1 MRRRR
6 PPSRLSSRALSWA
19 ASLGWD
25 DDRGGVAV
33 MAAVFGALICVVA
46 ALAVDVGSMVLKGR
60 EVQGAADLSALAAA
74 QTLSGSVD
82 LTEAAARATAGD
94 NLRDLASAQ
103 VQRGVYT
110 PDPRLKPTAR
120 FVPGEGRPNAA
131 RVVLS
136 APAPLYFGRWILGRD
151 AVTVSKSATA
161 ALPGGPPSA
170 VFSIGSRLA
179 GLDGGLANAL
189 LSALLGSKA
198 SLTVMDYRALADAR
212 VDLLQFS
219 DALAAELGVTA
230 GDYDALLAHEVRTGQ
245 VLKALEVVAG
255 SGAESALGK
264 LTRLPASAVVRLD
277 ELIGVEAD
285 ARDGLRRGLNAQVSA
300 MDLLMA
306 TLQTANQDRQL
317 ALDVGARAGL
327 ADLDVM
333 LAIGE
338 RPNRAP
344 WLTVTSTG
352 EPIIRTVQTRLYL
365 KATALDK
372 LPLLGLLAQVKIPIL
387 IEAASAEARLKAVE
401 CRGTPRVLIEARPG
415 VARVRLGEIDE
426 KRLRDFKSELQ
437 VSPAKLASVLLI
449 TVEGRADIQ
458 VADMDWSE
466 LRFTGAE
473 IGAATPKSVKA
484 KGFVNGLLTTLLRD
498 TQLTA
503 LGIPLH
509 LVTQLLAGILTPLGP
524 VLDGLIQPLLELLG
538 VRLGEADVW
547 VHGVRCPNQGG
558 VPQLVG

>member
-1 MRRRR
+1 MGRRRR
-6 PPSRLSSRALSWA
+6 LSS
-19 ASLGWD
+19 

-33 MAAVFGALICVVA
+33 MAAVFGALICVLA

-74 QTLSGSVD
+74 QTLSD
-82 LTEAAARATAGD
+82 PPERTEAAAHATARD
-94 NLRDLASAQ
+94 NLIDLAGARI
-103 VQRGVYT
+103 QRGVYT
-110 PDPRLKPTAR
+110 PDPRLKPPAR
-120 FVPGEGRPNAA
+120 FADGGSRPNAA
-131 RVVLS
+131 RVTLS
-136 APAPLYFGRWILGRD
+136 APAPLYFGRWILRRD
-151 AVTVSKSATA
+151 SVTVSKSATA

-189 LSALLGSKA
+189 LSGLLGSKV
-198 SLTVMDYRALADAR
+198 SLTVMDYRALADAQ
-212 VDLLQFS
+212 VNLLQFS

-230 GDYDALLAHEVRTGQ
+230 GDYDALLAHEAQTGQ
-245 VLKALEVVAG
+245 VLRALEAVAG
-255 SGAESALGK
+255 SGADSALSK
-264 LTRLPASAVVRLD
+264 LTRLPVNAVVKLE
-277 ELIGVEAD
+277 ELIGVDAD
-285 ARDGLRRGLNAQVSA
+285 ARGGLRRGLDAQVSA

-344 WLTVTSTG
+344 WLTVTGTG

-365 KATALDK
+365 EATALDK
-372 LPLLGLLAQVKIPIL
+372 VPLVGLLAQVKVPIL
-387 IEAASAEARLKAVE
+387 IEAASAEARLKAIE
-401 CRGTPRVLIEARPG
+401 CEGTPRVLIEARPG
-415 VARVRLGEIDE
+415 VARVRLGQIDP
-426 KRLRDFKSELQ
+426 KRLRDFKSELK
-437 VSPAKLASVLLI
+437 VSPARLVSVLLI
-449 TVEGRADIQ
+449 TVEGVADIQ
-458 VADMDWSE
+458 VADLDWSE
-466 LRFTGAE
+466 LRFTGSE
-473 IGAATPKSVKA
+473 IGSSQPKSVRA
-484 KGFVNGLLTTLLRD
+484 KGFVNGLIVTLLRD
-498 TQLTA
+498 TRLTA

-509 LVTQLLAGILTPLGP
+509 LVTQLLAGVLTPLGP
-524 VLDGLIQPLLELLG
+524 VLDGVVQPLLELLG

>member
-1 MRRRR
+1 MGRRRR
-6 PPSRLSSRALSWA
+6 LSS
-19 ASLGWD
+19 

-33 MAAVFGALICVVA
+33 MAAVFGALICVLA

-74 QTLSGSVD
+74 QTLSD
-82 LTEAAARATAGD
+82 PPERTEAAARLTAQD
-94 NLRDLASAQ
+94 NLVDLAGARI
-103 VQRGVYT
+103 QRGVYT
-110 PDPRLKPTAR
+110 PDPRLKPRAR
-120 FVPGEGRPNAA
+120 FADGGSRPNAA
-131 RVVLS
+131 RVTLS
-136 APAPLYFGRWILGRD
+136 APAPLYFGRWILRRD
-151 AVTVSKSATA
+151 SVTVSKSATA

-189 LSALLGSKA
+189 LSGLLGSKV
-198 SLTVMDYRALADAR
+198 SLTVMDYRALADAQ
-212 VDLLQFS
+212 VNLLQFS

-230 GDYDALLAHEVRTGQ
+230 GDYDALLAHEAQTGQ
-245 VLKALEVVAG
+245 VLRALEAVAG
-255 SGAESALGK
+255 SGAESALSK
-264 LTRLPASAVVRLD
+264 LTRLPLNAVVKLE
-277 ELIGVEAD
+277 ELIGVDAD
-285 ARDGLRRGLNAQVSA
+285 ARGGLRRGLDAEVSA

-344 WLTVTSTG
+344 WLTVTGTG

-365 KATALDK
+365 EATALDK
-372 LPLLGLLAQVKIPIL
+372 VPLVGLLAQVKVPIL
-387 IEAASAEARLKAVE
+387 IEAASAEARLKAIE
-401 CRGTPRVLIEARPG
+401 CEGTPRVLIEARPG
-415 VARVRLGEIDE
+415 VARVRLGQIDP
-426 KRLRDFKSELQ
+426 KRLRDFKSELK
-437 VSPAKLASVLLI
+437 VSPAKLVSVLLI
-449 TVEGRADIQ
+449 TVEGVADIQ
-458 VADMDWSE
+458 VADLDWSE
-466 LRFTGAE
+466 LRFTGSE
-473 IGAATPKSVKA
+473 IGSSQPKSVRA
-484 KGFVNGLLTTLLRD
+484 KGFVNGLIVTLLRD
-498 TQLTA
+498 TRLTA

-509 LVTQLLAGILTPLGP
+509 LVTQLLAGVLTPLGP
-524 VLDGLIQPLLELLG
+524 VLDGVVQPLLELLG

>member
-1 MRRRR
+1 MGRRRR
-6 PPSRLSSRALSWA
+6 LSS
-19 ASLGWD
+19 

-33 MAAVFGALICVVA
+33 MAAVFGALICVLA

-74 QTLSGSVD
+74 QTLSD
-82 LTEAAARATAGD
+82 PPERTEAAARLTAQD
-94 NLRDLASAQ
+94 NLVDLAGARI
-103 VQRGVYT
+103 QRGVYT
-110 PDPRLKPTAR
+110 PDPRLKPRAR
-120 FVPGEGRPNAA
+120 FADGGSRPNAA
-131 RVVLS
+131 RVTLS
-136 APAPLYFGRWILGRD
+136 APAPLYFGRWILRRD
-151 AVTVSKSATA
+151 SVTVSKSATA

-189 LSALLGSKA
+189 LSGLLGSKV
-198 SLTVMDYRALADAR
+198 SLTVMDYRALADAQ
-212 VDLLQFS
+212 VNLLQFS

-230 GDYDALLAHEVRTGQ
+230 GDYDALLAHEAQTGQ
-245 VLKALEVVAG
+245 VLRALEAVAG
-255 SGAESALGK
+255 SGAESALSK
-264 LTRLPASAVVRLD
+264 LTRLPVNAVVKLE
-277 ELIGVEAD
+277 ELIGVDAD
-285 ARDGLRRGLNAQVSA
+285 ARGGLRRGLDAEVSA

-344 WLTVTSTG
+344 WLTVTGTG

-365 KATALDK
+365 EATALDK
-372 LPLLGLLAQVKIPIL
+372 VPLVGLLAQVKVPIL
-387 IEAASAEARLKAVE
+387 IEAASAEARLKAIE
-401 CRGTPRVLIEARPG
+401 CEGTPRVLIEARPG
-415 VARVRLGEIDE
+415 VARVRLGQIDP
-426 KRLRDFKSELQ
+426 KRLRDFKSELK
-437 VSPAKLASVLLI
+437 VSPAKLVSVLLI
-449 TVEGRADIQ
+449 TVEGVADIQ
-458 VADMDWSE
+458 VADLDWSE
-466 LRFTGAE
+466 LRFTGSE
-473 IGAATPKSVKA
+473 IGSSQPKSVRA
-484 KGFVNGLLTTLLRD
+484 KGFVNGLIVTLLRD
-498 TQLTA
+498 TRLTA

-509 LVTQLLAGILTPLGP
+509 LVTQLLAGVLTPLGP
-524 VLDGLIQPLLELLG
+524 VLDGVVQPLLELLG

>member
-1 MRRRR
+1 MNR
-6 PPSRLSSRALSWA
+6 W
-19 ASLGWD
+19 G

-33 MAAVFGALICVVA
+33 MAAVFGALICIAA

-74 QTLSGSVD
+74 QTLSQP
-82 LTEAAARATAGD
+82 LARTEAAVADTARA
-94 NLRDLASAQ
+94 NLADLASVRLQ
-103 VQRGVYT
+103 LGGYT
-110 PDPRLKPTAR
+110 PDRRLKPAAR
-120 FVPGEGRPNAA
+120 FTPGAARPNAA

-136 APAPLYFGRWILGRD
+136 APAPLYFGRWIMVRD
-151 AVTVSKSATA
+151 SVTVSKSATA
-161 ALPGGPPSA
+161 ALPGGQPSA
-170 VFSIGSRLA
+170 MFSIGSRLA
-179 GLDGGLANAL
+179 SLDGGLANAL
-189 LSALLGSKA
+189 LSGLLGSHV

-212 VDLLQFS
+212 VNLLQFS

-230 GDYDALLAHEVRTGQ
+230 GDYDALLAHEAQTGQ
-245 VLKALEVVAG
+245 VLKALEAVAG
-255 SGAESALGK
+255 SGAQSALGK
-264 LTRLPASAVVRLD
+264 LTRLPASATVKLD

-285 ARDGLRRGLNAQVSA
+285 AREGLRRGLNAEVSA

-306 TLQTANQDRQL
+306 TLQTANQERQL
-317 ALDVGARAGL
+317 ALDVGARTGL

-372 LPLLGLLAQVKIPIL
+372 VPLVGLLAQVKVPIL
-387 IEAASAEARLKAVE
+387 IEAASAEARLKAVQCQGE
-401 CRGTPRVLIEARPG
+401 PRVLIEARSG

-426 KRLRDFKSELQ
+426 KRLRDFKSELK
-437 VSPAKLASVLLI
+437 VSPAMLVSVLLI
-449 TVEGRADIQ
+449 AVEGSADIQ
-458 VADMDWSE
+458 VADMEWSE

-473 IGAATPKSVKA
+473 IGSAQPKSVKA
-484 KGFVNGLLTTLLRD
+484 KGFANGLLTTLLRD
-498 TQLTA
+498 TKLTA

-509 LVTQLLAGILTPLGP
+509 LVTQLLAAVLTPLGP
-524 VLDGLIQPLLELLG
+524 VLDGVVQPLLELLG

>member
-1 MRRRR
+1 
-6 PPSRLSSRALSWA
+6 
-19 ASLGWD
+19 
-25 DDRGGVAV
+25 
-33 MAAVFGALICVVA
+33 MAAVFGALICVLA

-74 QTLSGSVD
+74 QTLSD
-82 LTEAAARATAGD
+82 PPERTEAAARLTAQD
-94 NLRDLASAQ
+94 NLIDLAGAR

-110 PDPRLKPTAR
+110 PDPRLKPRAR
-120 FVPGEGRPNAA
+120 FADGGSRPNAA
-131 RVVLS
+131 RVTLS
-136 APAPLYFGRWILGRD
+136 APAPLYFGRWILRRD
-151 AVTVSKSATA
+151 SVTVSKSATA

-189 LSALLGSKA
+189 LSGLLGSKV
-198 SLTVMDYRALADAR
+198 SLTVMDYRALADAQ
-212 VDLLQFS
+212 VNLLQFS

-230 GDYDALLAHEVRTGQ
+230 GDYDALLAHEAQTGQ
-245 VLKALEVVAG
+245 VLRALEAVAG
-255 SGAESALGK
+255 SGAESALSK
-264 LTRLPASAVVRLD
+264 LTRLPVNAVVKLE
-277 ELIGVEAD
+277 ELIGVDAD
-285 ARDGLRRGLNAQVSA
+285 ARGGLRRGLDAEVSA

-344 WLTVTSTG
+344 WLTVTGTG

-365 KATALDK
+365 EATALDK
-372 LPLLGLLAQVKIPIL
+372 VPLVGLLAQVKVPIL
-387 IEAASAEARLKAVE
+387 IEAASAEARLKAIE
-401 CRGTPRVLIEARPG
+401 CEGTPRVLIEARPG
-415 VARVRLGEIDE
+415 VARVRLGQIDP
-426 KRLRDFKSELQ
+426 KRLRDFKSELK
-437 VSPAKLASVLLI
+437 VSPARLVSVLLI
-449 TVEGRADIQ
+449 TVEGVADIQ
-458 VADMDWSE
+458 VADLDWSE
-466 LRFTGAE
+466 LRFTGSE
-473 IGAATPKSVKA
+473 IGSSQPKSVRA
-484 KGFVNGLLTTLLRD
+484 KGFVNGLIVTPLRD
-498 TQLTA
+498 TRLTA

-509 LVTQLLAGILTPLGP
+509 LVTQLLAGVLTPLGP
-524 VLDGLIQPLLELLG
+524 VLDGVVQPLLELLG

>member
-1 MRRRR
+1 MRPRRRMNR
-6 PPSRLSSRALSWA
+6 W
-19 ASLGWD
+19 G

-33 MAAVFGALICVVA
+33 MAAVFGALICIAA

-74 QTLSGSVD
+74 QTLSQP
-82 LTEAAARATAGD
+82 LARTEAAVADTARA
-94 NLRDLASAQ
+94 NLADLASVRLQ
-103 VQRGVYT
+103 LGGYT
-110 PDPRLKPTAR
+110 PDRRLKPAAR
-120 FVPGEGRPNAA
+120 FTPGAARPNAA

-136 APAPLYFGRWILGRD
+136 APAPLYFGRWIMVRD
-151 AVTVSKSATA
+151 SVTVSKSATA
-161 ALPGGPPSA
+161 ALPGGQPSA
-170 VFSIGSRLA
+170 MFSIGSRLA
-179 GLDGGLANAL
+179 SLDGGLANAL
-189 LSALLGSKA
+189 LSGLLGSHV

-212 VDLLQFS
+212 VNLLQFS

-230 GDYDALLAHEVRTGQ
+230 GDYDALLAHEAQTGQ
-245 VLKALEVVAG
+245 VLKALEAVAG
-255 SGAESALGK
+255 SGAQSALGK
-264 LTRLPASAVVRLD
+264 LTRLPASATVKLD

-285 ARDGLRRGLNAQVSA
+285 AREGLRRGLNAEVSA

-306 TLQTANQDRQL
+306 TLQTANQERQL
-317 ALDVGARAGL
+317 ALDVGARTGL

-372 LPLLGLLAQVKIPIL
+372 VPLVGLLAQVKVPIL
-387 IEAASAEARLKAVE
+387 IEAASAEARLKAVQCQGE
-401 CRGTPRVLIEARPG
+401 PRVLIEARSG

-426 KRLRDFKSELQ
+426 KRLRDFKSELK
-437 VSPAKLASVLLI
+437 VSPAMLVSVLLI
-449 TVEGRADIQ
+449 AVEGSADIQ
-458 VADMDWSE
+458 VADMEWSE

-473 IGAATPKSVKA
+473 IGSAQPKSVKA
-484 KGFVNGLLTTLLRD
+484 KGFANGLLTTLLRD
-498 TQLTA
+498 TKLTA

-509 LVTQLLAGILTPLGP
+509 LVTQLLAAVLTPLGP
-524 VLDGLIQPLLELLG
+524 VLDGVVQPLLELLG

>member
-1 MRRRR
+1 MGRRRR
-6 PPSRLSSRALSWA
+6 LSS
-19 ASLGWD
+19 

-33 MAAVFGALICVVA
+33 MAAVFGALICVLA

-74 QTLSGSVD
+74 QTLSD
-82 LTEAAARATAGD
+82 PPERTEAAARLTAQD
-94 NLRDLASAQ
+94 NLIDLAGARI
-103 VQRGVYT
+103 QRGVYT
-110 PDPRLKPTAR
+110 PDPRLKPRAR
-120 FVPGEGRPNAA
+120 FADGGSRPNAA
-131 RVVLS
+131 RVTLS
-136 APAPLYFGRWILGRD
+136 APAPLYFGRWILRRD
-151 AVTVSKSATA
+151 SVTVSKSATA

-189 LSALLGSKA
+189 LSGLLGSKV
-198 SLTVMDYRALADAR
+198 SLTVMDYRALADAQ
-212 VDLLQFS
+212 VNLLQFS

-230 GDYDALLAHEVRTGQ
+230 GDYDALLAHEAQTGQ
-245 VLKALEVVAG
+245 VLRALEAVAG
-255 SGAESALGK
+255 SGAESALSK
-264 LTRLPASAVVRLD
+264 LTRLPVNAVVKLE
-277 ELIGVEAD
+277 ELIGVDAD
-285 ARDGLRRGLNAQVSA
+285 ARGGLRRGLDAQVSA

-344 WLTVTSTG
+344 WLTVTGTG

-365 KATALDK
+365 EATALDK
-372 LPLLGLLAQVKIPIL
+372 VPLVGLLAQVKVPIL
-387 IEAASAEARLKAVE
+387 IEAASAEARLKAIE
-401 CRGTPRVLIEARPG
+401 CEGTPRVLIEARPG
-415 VARVRLGEIDE
+415 VARVRLGQIDP
-426 KRLRDFKSELQ
+426 KRLRDFKSELK
-437 VSPAKLASVLLI
+437 VSPARLVSVLLI
-449 TVEGRADIQ
+449 TVEGVADIQ
-458 VADMDWSE
+458 VADLDWSE
-466 LRFTGAE
+466 LRFTGSE
-473 IGAATPKSVKA
+473 IGSNQPKSVRA
-484 KGFVNGLLTTLLRD
+484 KGFVNGLIVTLLRD
-498 TQLTA
+498 TRLTA
-503 LGIPLH
+503 LGIPLN
-509 LVTQLLAGILTPLGP
+509 LVTQLLAGVLTPLGP
-524 VLDGLIQPLLELLG
+524 VLDGVVQPLLELLG

>member
-1 MRRRR
+1 MRPRRRMNR
-6 PPSRLSSRALSWA
+6 W
-19 ASLGWD
+19 G

-33 MAAVFGALICVVA
+33 MAAVFGALICIAA

-74 QTLSGSVD
+74 QTLSQP
-82 LTEAAARATAGD
+82 LARTEAAVADTARA
-94 NLRDLASAQ
+94 NLADLASVRLQ
-103 VQRGVYT
+103 LGGYT
-110 PDPRLKPTAR
+110 PDRRLKPAAR
-120 FVPGEGRPNAA
+120 FTPGAARPNAA

-136 APAPLYFGRWILGRD
+136 APAPLYFGRWIMGRD
-151 AVTVSKSATA
+151 SVTVSKSATA
-161 ALPGGPPSA
+161 ALPGGQPSA
-170 VFSIGSRLA
+170 MFSIGSRLA
-179 GLDGGLANAL
+179 SLDGGLANAL
-189 LSALLGSKA
+189 LSGLLGSHV

-212 VDLLQFS
+212 VNLLQFS

-230 GDYDALLAHEVRTGQ
+230 GDYDALLAHEAQTGQ
-245 VLKALEVVAG
+245 VLKALEAVAG
-255 SGAESALGK
+255 SGAQSALGK
-264 LTRLPASAVVRLD
+264 LTRLPASATVKLD

-285 ARDGLRRGLNAQVSA
+285 AREGLRRGLNAEVSA

-306 TLQTANQDRQL
+306 TLQTANQERQL
-317 ALDVGARAGL
+317 ALDVGARTGL

-372 LPLLGLLAQVKIPIL
+372 VPLVGLLAQVKVPIL
-387 IEAASAEARLKAVE
+387 IEAASAEARLKAVQCQGE
-401 CRGTPRVLIEARPG
+401 PRVLIEARSG

-426 KRLRDFKSELQ
+426 KRLRDFKSELK
-437 VSPAKLASVLLI
+437 VSPAMLVSVLLI
-449 TVEGRADIQ
+449 AVEGSADIQ
-458 VADMDWSE
+458 VADMEWSE

-473 IGAATPKSVKA
+473 IGSAQPKSVKA
-484 KGFVNGLLTTLLRD
+484 KGFANGLLTTLLRD
-498 TQLTA
+498 TKLTA

-509 LVTQLLAGILTPLGP
+509 LVTQLLAAVLTPLGP
-524 VLDGLIQPLLELLG
+524 VLDGVVQPLLELLG

>member
-1 MRRRR
+1 MRPRRRM
-6 PPSRLSSRALSWA
+6 SRW
-19 ASLGWD
+19 G

-33 MAAVFGALICVVA
+33 MAAVFSALICIAA

-74 QTLSGSVD
+74 QTLSQP
-82 LTEAAARATAGD
+82 LARTEAAAADTARA
-94 NLRDLASAQ
+94 NLADLASVRLQ
-103 VQRGVYT
+103 LGGYT
-110 PDPRLKPTAR
+110 PDRRLKPAAR
-120 FVPGEGRPNAA
+120 FTPGAARPNAA

-136 APAPLYFGRWILGRD
+136 APAPLYFGRWIMGRD
-151 AVTVSKSATA
+151 SVTVSKSATA
-161 ALPGGPPSA
+161 ALPGGQPSA
-170 VFSIGSRLA
+170 MFSIGSRLA
-179 GLDGGLANAL
+179 SLDGGLANAL
-189 LSALLGSKA
+189 LSGLLGSHV

-212 VDLLQFS
+212 VNLLQFS
-219 DALAAELGVTA
+219 DALAAELGVAA
-230 GDYDALLAHEVRTGQ
+230 GDYDALLAHEAQTGQ
-245 VLKALEVVAG
+245 VLKALEAVAG
-255 SGAESALGK
+255 SGAQSALGK
-264 LTRLPASAVVRLD
+264 LTRLPASTTVKLD

-285 ARDGLRRGLNAQVSA
+285 AREGLRRGLNAEVSA

-306 TLQTANQDRQL
+306 TLQTANQERQL
-317 ALDVGARAGL
+317 ALDVGARTGL

-372 LPLLGLLAQVKIPIL
+372 VPLVGLLAQVKVPIL
-387 IEAASAEARLKAVE
+387 VEAASAEARLKAVQCQGE
-401 CRGTPRVLIEARPG
+401 PRVLIEARPG

-426 KRLRDFKSELQ
+426 KRLRDFKSELK
-437 VSPAKLASVLLI
+437 VSPARLVSVLLI
-449 TVEGRADIQ
+449 AVEGSADIQ
-458 VADMDWSE
+458 VADVEWSE

-473 IGAATPKSVKA
+473 IGSAQPKSVKA
-484 KGFVNGLLTTLLRD
+484 KGFANGLLTTLLRD
-498 TQLTA
+498 TKLTA

-509 LVTQLLAGILTPLGP
+509 LVTQLLAAVLTPLGP
-524 VLDGLIQPLLELLG
+524 VLDGVVQPLLELLG

>member
-1 MRRRR
+1 MGRRRR
-6 PPSRLSSRALSWA
+6 LSS
-19 ASLGWD
+19 

-33 MAAVFGALICVVA
+33 MAAVFGALICVLA

-74 QTLSGSVD
+74 QTLSD
-82 LTEAAARATAGD
+82 PPERTEAAARLTAQD
-94 NLRDLASAQ
+94 NLIDLAGARI
-103 VQRGVYT
+103 QRGVYT
-110 PDPRLKPTAR
+110 PDPRLKPRAR
-120 FVPGEGRPNAA
+120 FADGGSRPNAA
-131 RVVLS
+131 RVTLS
-136 APAPLYFGRWILGRD
+136 APAPLYFGRWILRRD
-151 AVTVSKSATA
+151 SVTVSKSATA

-189 LSALLGSKA
+189 LSGLLGSKV
-198 SLTVMDYRALADAR
+198 SLTVMDYRALADAQ
-212 VDLLQFS
+212 VNLLQFS

-230 GDYDALLAHEVRTGQ
+230 GDYDALLAHEAQTGQ
-245 VLKALEVVAG
+245 VLRALEAVAG
-255 SGAESALGK
+255 SGAESALSK
-264 LTRLPASAVVRLD
+264 LTRLPVNAVVKLE
-277 ELIGVEAD
+277 ELIGVDAD
-285 ARDGLRRGLNAQVSA
+285 ARGGLRRGLDAEVSA

-344 WLTVTSTG
+344 WLTVTGTG

-365 KATALDK
+365 EATALDK
-372 LPLLGLLAQVKIPIL
+372 VPLVGLLAQVKVPIL
-387 IEAASAEARLKAVE
+387 IEAASAEARLKAIE
-401 CRGTPRVLIEARPG
+401 CEGTPRVLIEARPG
-415 VARVRLGEIDE
+415 VARVRLGQIDP
-426 KRLRDFKSELQ
+426 KRLRDFKSELK
-437 VSPAKLASVLLI
+437 VSPARLVSVLLI
-449 TVEGRADIQ
+449 TVEGVADIQ
-458 VADMDWSE
+458 VADLDWSE
-466 LRFTGAE
+466 LRFTGSE
-473 IGAATPKSVKA
+473 IGSSQPKSVRA
-484 KGFVNGLLTTLLRD
+484 KGFVNGLIVTLLRD
-498 TQLTA
+498 TRLTA

-509 LVTQLLAGILTPLGP
+509 LVTQLLAGVLTPLGP
-524 VLDGLIQPLLELLG
+524 VLDGVVQPLLELLG